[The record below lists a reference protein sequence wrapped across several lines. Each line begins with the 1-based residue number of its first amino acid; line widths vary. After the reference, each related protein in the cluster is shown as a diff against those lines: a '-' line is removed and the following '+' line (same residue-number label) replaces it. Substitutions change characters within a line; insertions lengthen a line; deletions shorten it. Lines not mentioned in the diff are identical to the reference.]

1 MPQLSAFKL
10 IILEA
15 DSEDDLFSDLQN
27 SLRQVRH
34 DLENE
39 VAEAIVD
46 ENIALAERLMFPI
59 SRLRKLSEQYQQV
72 HKQRQFRRE

>member
-59 SRLRKLSEQYQQV
+59 SRLRKLSEQYRQV